1 MSRAVAVWM
10 RWIAAAPWAWVLL
23 CGALTLACAS
33 GLPGLNFSTDFQAY
47 FSDDNPELQAQR
59 ALERH
64 FGNRDSIVL
73 AVAAEEGPLFR
84 NDRLAALRELT
95 AAMAE
100 LPWASGSSG
109 LSNFYTPRADGDE
122 IRAEALIPEG
132 AFDEA
137 TLAAL
142 RANALAEPRVLHGL
156 LGASGEV
163 TAVIGYFELPD
174 RDPNAEVAEVNA
186 AIRALADRFENDNPG
201 LRTYRIGSLA
211 FNQAMADA
219 AAYDQRHLF
228 PLAAALM
235 AGLLW
240 ICLRGVWMVLATVAV
255 VLMATG
261 TALGLAG
268 HLGLQLTTASMAAP
282 LIILTLSISDCVHLL
297 ASYSKLRGEGQET
310 AAAVHGALRVN
321 LLGVSLTTLTTVI
334 GFLSFNTNASP
345 PFRDLGNLVA
355 LGVAAA
361 WVYALVFLP
370 AWLLITR
377 PAASALRSLDLSRL
391 ADAVIRHQRALRW
404 GGAALLLA
412 LVAAIPLNRFG
423 DNYVKFFGPEIDFRQ
438 DTEFVAEH
446 LMGVQY
452 LEYAVPA
459 GSEGGVSEPAYQQ
472 RLEAFAE
479 WLRQQPGVRK
489 VSTLNELSKRI
500 HQVMNGDDPAWYRLP
515 ETRELAAQYLLLF
528 ELALPS
534 GSDLSHLVNFDRSVT
549 RVTLGLEPMS
559 NEDIRQLDARAQA
572 WMQAHWP
579 PEMHS
584 AGTGVPVLFARI
596 AQRNFESMLLGNL
609 VTFTAVA
616 LIFMLAFAS
625 WRTGLISLIPNF
637 APMLAGFGLWGLTVG
652 EVGMSLAVV
661 VSLTLGIVVDDSIHF
676 LSRYSQG
683 RRDLGLVPADAI
695 RHAYRDVGA
704 ALWITTLA
712 LTAGFA
718 CLALSSFLLTAHLGL
733 LTSVIIVLALA
744 ADLLFLPAL
753 LLWFDRSPT
762 ALPPAAR

>member
-1 MSRAVAVWM
+1 MTRAVARWM

-23 CGALTLACAS
+23 CGALTLLCAS
-33 GLPGLNFSTDFQAY
+33 GLPGLRFSTDFHAY

-64 FGNRDSIVL
+64 FGNRDSMVL
-73 AVAAEEGPLFR
+73 AIAAEEGTLFR
-84 NDRLAALRELT
+84 NDRLAALQALT
-95 AAMAE
+95 EAMAE
-100 LPWASGSSG
+100 LPWASGSSS
-109 LSNFYTPRADGDE
+109 LSNFYTPRAEGDE

-132 AFDEA
+132 PFDEA
-137 TLAAL
+137 RLAAL
-142 RANALAEPRVLHGL
+142 QQEALSEPRVLHGL
-156 LGASGEV
+156 LGRSGEV
-163 TAVIGYFELPD
+163 TAVIGYFDLPD
-174 RDPNAEVAEVNA
+174 VDPNAEVAEVNA
-186 AIRALADRFENDNPG
+186 AIAALAAEFERAHPG

-228 PLAAALM
+228 PLAFALM
-235 AGLLW
+235 IGLLW
-240 ICLRGVWMVLATVAV
+240 ICLRGLHLVGATVLV

-268 HLGLQLTTASMAAP
+268 HLGLHLTTASMAAP
-282 LIILTLSISDCVHLL
+282 LIILTLSISDCVHVL
-297 ASYSKLRGEGQET
+297 ASYTKLRGEGVDT
-310 AAAVHGALRVN
+310 AAAVEGALRVN

-334 GFLSFNTNASP
+334 GFLSFNTNDSP

-355 LGVAAA
+355 LGVSAA

-370 AWLLITR
+370 AWLLITSPTGHR
-377 PAASALRSLDLSRL
+377 LRSLDLSRL
-391 ADAVIRHQRALRW
+391 ADIVIRHQRGLRW
-404 GGAALLLA
+404 GGAVLLLG

-423 DNYVKFFGPEIDFRQ
+423 DNYVKFFSPEIDFRQ
-438 DTEFVAEH
+438 DTEFVGEH

-472 RLEAFAE
+472 RLEAFAD
-479 WLRQQPGVRK
+479 WLRTQPGVRK

-500 HQVMNGDDPAWYRLP
+500 HQVMHEDDPAWYRLP
-515 ETRELAAQYLLLF
+515 ESRELAAQYLLLF

-549 RVTLGLEPMS
+549 RVTLGLEAMS
-559 NEDIRQLDARAQA
+559 NEEIRQLDARAQA
-572 WMQAHWP
+572 WMATHWP
-579 PEMHS
+579 PEMQ
-584 AGTGVPVLFARI
+584 ATGTGIPVLFARI
-596 AQRNFESMLLGNL
+596 AQRNFESMLAGNV
-609 VTFTAVA
+609 VTFCAVA
-616 LIFMLAFAS
+616 LVFMLAFAS

-676 LSRYSQG
+676 LARYSQG
-683 RRDLGLVPADAI
+683 RKDLGLSPEAAI

-744 ADLLFLPAL
+744 ADLIFLPAL
-753 LLWFDRSPT
+753 LLWFDRSP
-762 ALPPAAR
+762 AASPSSAR

>member
-1 MSRAVAVWM
+1 MSRAVALWM
-10 RWIAAAPWAWVLL
+10 RWIAAAPWAWVLA
-23 CGALTLACAS
+23 CGAVTLACAS
-33 GLPGLNFSTDFQAY
+33 GLGGLRFSTDYQAY

-59 ALERH
+59 ALDRH
-64 FGNRDSIVL
+64 FGSRDTVVL
-73 AVAAEEGPLFR
+73 AVAAEDGPLFR
-84 NDRLAALRELT
+84 NDRLAALRDLT
-95 AAMAE
+95 EAMAQ
-100 LPWASGSSG
+100 LPWASGSSS

-132 AFDEA
+132 RFDDA
-137 TLAAL
+137 TLASL
-142 RANALAEPRVLHGL
+142 RAEALNEPRVLHGL
-156 LGASGEV
+156 LGTSGEV
-163 TAVIGYFELPD
+163 TAVVGYFDLPD
-174 RDPNAEVAEVNA
+174 QDPTAEVAEVNA
-186 AIRALADRFENDNPG
+186 ALRALAEAFEADNPG

-219 AAYDQRHLF
+219 AAYDQRYLF
-228 PLAAALM
+228 PLAFALM
-235 AGLLW
+235 VGLLW
-240 ICLRGVWMVLATVAV
+240 LCLRGLQPVFATVVV

-282 LIILTLSISDCVHLL
+282 LIILTLSISDCVHVL
-297 ASYSKLRGEGQET
+297 ASYFKARSEGLD
-310 AAAVHGALRVN
+310 AAASVHGALRVN

-334 GFLSFNTNASP
+334 GFLSFNTNDSP

-370 AWLLITR
+370 AWLLITQ
-377 PAASALRSLDLSRL
+377 PAGRRLRTLDLRRL
-391 ADAVIRHQRALRW
+391 ADAVIRHQRTLRW

-412 LVAAIPLNRFG
+412 LIAAIPLNRFG

-438 DTEFVAEH
+438 DTEFVGQH

-459 GSEGGVSEPAYQQ
+459 GSEGGVSEPDYQQ
-472 RLEAFAE
+472 RLEAFAD
-479 WLRQQPGVRK
+479 WLRAQPGVRK

-500 HQVMNGDDPAWYRLP
+500 HQVMHGDDPAWYRLP
-515 ETRELAAQYLLLF
+515 ETRELSAQYLLLF

-549 RVTLGLEPMS
+549 RLTIGLEAMS
-559 NEDIRQLDARAQA
+559 NEAIRQLDTRAQA
-572 WMQAHWP
+572 WMAQHWP
-579 PEMHS
+579 PEMR
-584 AGTGVPVLFARI
+584 ATGTGVPVLFARI

-609 VTFTAVA
+609 VTFSAVG
-616 LIFMLAFAS
+616 LVFVLAFAS
-625 WRTGLISLIPNF
+625 WRIGAISLLPNF
-637 APMLAGFGLWGLTVG
+637 APMLAGFGLWGLLVG

-676 LSRYSQG
+676 LARYSQG
-683 RRDLGLVPADAI
+683 RKDLGLTPEQAI

-744 ADLLFLPAL
+744 ADLIFLPAL
-753 LLWFDRSPT
+753 LLWFDRSP
-762 ALPPAAR
+762 AASPSAAR